1 MADRLFAETQ
11 HEGAATHV
19 IRAAFQICDSC
30 KTSSSSGHFSE
41 KVFEFEELADR
52 KYMSEHII
60 PAVISLKPERVLWVG
75 VQPYTLRSV
84 YQMENARI
92 KVSTIEP
99 WDGTAVYGSSKHHM
113 VAGIGS
119 LGEHARPA
127 MFDVIIINGV
137 MGWGLDDEEMIK
149 DGIRAMHTHLKKDG
163 VLVVG
168 HNKLPNRGNCCGYFS
183 PLFSPHGFGGLPTV
197 HEDPES
203 ETKHVYEFLTK
214 NDV

>member
-1 MADRLFAETQ
+1 MIPPHPPTPPPHPNPTPPHPHLLFLQTSQGHDR
-11 HEGAATHV
+11 
-19 IRAAFQICDSC
+19 S
-30 KTSSSSGHFSE
+30 
-41 KVFEFEELADR
+41 
-52 KYMSEHII
+52 
-60 PAVISLKPERVLWVG
+60 
-75 VQPYTLRSV
+75 
-84 YQMENARI
+84 
-92 KVSTIEP
+92 
-99 WDGTAVYGSSKHHM
+99 DGT
-113 VAGIGS
+113 
-119 LGEHARPA
+119 
-127 MFDVIIINGV
+127 
-137 MGWGLDDEEMIK
+137 GWGLDDEEMIK